1 MPSIL
6 DEIKARLVLTE
17 AEVERVRRQFGSLPP
32 DHPERGA
39 LLRQLEIAAA
49 VAEELESLLSLVG
62 RDAVRS
68 PYASELVVD
77 S

>member
-1 MPSIL
+1 MATIF
-6 DEIKARLVLTE
+6 DEIKARLDLTE
-17 AEVERVRRQFGSLPP
+17 AEVERLRRQFRSLPP

-39 LLRQLEIAAA
+39 LLRQLEVAAA
-49 VAEELESLLSLVG
+49 VAGELESLLGLVG